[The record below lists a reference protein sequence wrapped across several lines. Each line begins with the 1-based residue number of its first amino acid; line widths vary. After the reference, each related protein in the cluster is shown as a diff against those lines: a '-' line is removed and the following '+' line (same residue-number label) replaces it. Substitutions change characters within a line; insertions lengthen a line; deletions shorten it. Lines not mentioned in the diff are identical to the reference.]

1 MCFWDLLYVV
11 GFSYYFFPALP
22 CLCLMSSLVRRM
34 EFGFVLADY
43 AFAGGG
49 DVYEWYSSMFFQEAN
64 SSCCSTGRLC
74 VLDFLNIAMTRST
87 GACVRGRVFGKASS
101 NAN

>member
-1 MCFWDLLYVV
+1 MIFISEIILYVIIVLLSMLYVFFLDLLHVA
-11 GFSYYFFPALP
+11 GFSSYFFPALP
-22 CLCLMSSLVRRM
+22 CLCLMASLVRRM

-74 VLDFLNIAMTRST
+74 VVDFLNR
-87 GACVRGRVFGKASS
+87 
-101 NAN
+101 